1 MRSTIRATPTP
12 VSDARSHRERG
23 LRWVVRVTSLAPRA
37 LVTGDMQP
45 TADISDAHP
54 DAQVAAPVLRDF
66 GAKHTF
72 CGPIATLKV
81 FEDNTLVRST
91 LETDGRG
98 RVLVVDGGGSIRCAL
113 VGDRLATLAIEN
125 GWAGLVVFGCIRDS
139 GVIATMEVGLKALA
153 AMPKKSVK
161 RGEGTADIPVT
172 FAGVTFTPGAWLYAD
187 PDGIV
192 VCAEQVNG

>member
-1 MRSTIRATPTP
+1 
-12 VSDARSHRERG
+12 
-23 LRWVVRVTSLAPRA
+23 
-37 LVTGDMQP
+37 MQP
-45 TADISDAHP
+45 TADISDARP
-54 DAQVAAPVLRDF
+54 DAQVAAPIFRDF
-66 GAKHTF
+66 GAKNTF

-98 RVLVVDGGGSIRCAL
+98 RVLVVDGGGSTRCAL

-139 GVIATMEVGLKALA
+139 GVIATMDVGLKALA

-161 RGEGTADIPVT
+161 RGEGTADIPVD

-187 PDGIV
+187 GDGIV
-192 VCAEQVNG
+192 VCADRV